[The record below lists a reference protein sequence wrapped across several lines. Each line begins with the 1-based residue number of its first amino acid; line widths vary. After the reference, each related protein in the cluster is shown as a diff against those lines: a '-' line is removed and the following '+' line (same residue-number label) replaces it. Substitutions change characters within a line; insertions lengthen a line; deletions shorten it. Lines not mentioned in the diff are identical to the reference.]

1 MKRWGKIYNI
11 AAGVAVEN
19 KQNNM
24 DKKLLTPQ
32 EWLKEKYLQ
41 INVPFTCM
49 MFMHQY
55 AEYYHAEK
63 SKTDKVTRVEV
74 ISAKHGRVYTNYN
87 CGNVRIDMQDDNRTV
102 KVFLTP

>member
-1 MKRWGKIYNI
+1 MT
-11 AAGVAVEN
+11 
-19 KQNNM
+19 
-24 DKKLLTPQ
+24 KLLTPQ
-32 EWLKEKYLQ
+32 EWLKEKYPH
-41 INVPFTCM
+41 IIAFTTPGV
-49 MFMHQY
+49 MHQY

-87 CGNVRIDMQDDNRTV
+87 CGNVRIDMQDDNRTI